1 MNIQTIT
8 FFAIAFVTFI
18 GFIIF
23 RLRINFTKI
32 QGKRGEKSVSKTL
45 MQLPDEYIIFN
56 NVYIQENGRYSQID
70 HIVLSPYGIFV
81 IETKNTMGG
90 FMVVKRLR
98 TGHRTSMALNTNS
111 IILYDKTT
119 VMLNN
124 YSLCLVI
131 LSSFSYQ
138 L

>member
-1 MNIQTIT
+1 
-8 FFAIAFVTFI
+8 
-18 GFIIF
+18 
-23 RLRINFTKI
+23 
-32 QGKRGEKSVSKTL
+32 
-45 MQLPDEYIIFN
+45 
-56 NVYIQENGRYSQID
+56 
-70 HIVLSPYGIFV
+70 
-81 IETKNTMGG
+81 MGG

-131 LSSFSYQ
+131 LSSFLYQ